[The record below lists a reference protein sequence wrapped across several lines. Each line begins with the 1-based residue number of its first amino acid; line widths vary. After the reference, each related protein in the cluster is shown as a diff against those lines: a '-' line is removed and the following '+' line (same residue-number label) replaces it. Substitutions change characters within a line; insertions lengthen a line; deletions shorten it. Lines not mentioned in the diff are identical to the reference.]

1 MSRRVDPAW
10 WLVGPALA
18 ILAVFFLGPVLASF
32 ALSLTDFDVYAIAD
46 LDRLRFVGAGNY
58 ARSSRARASG
68 SPCGTRR
75 TSCSSAVR
83 CRSPSRSGA
92 ALLLDA
98 ARRPVEAVLPDR
110 ALPAVVTTLVAV
122 AIVWRA
128 LYHPRAG
135 HARWLCAKVG
145 IAPIDWLG
153 DPLWA
158 MPRSSCSPSGRTSAS
173 TCSSSWPGLQSVPE
187 RLYEAARLDGAGP
200 WPRFRF
206 VTLPV
211 LAPTFAFVVVT
222 TTIGYLQ
229 LFAEPYV
236 MTQGRAGERTLS
248 IVLLMY
254 EEGFRWWNLGAAAAI
269 AFVLFAIISRGDG
282 LPARPRRRARRGG
295 GGVSARLPRD
305 RSTRRVASRGWR
317 SSHAALWMV
326 RRRSCRPAR
335 RRRCRSAGSRARRRS
350 STTRALRAHRPRPA
364 AP

>member
-1 MSRRVDPAW
+1 MRRRLDPAW

-18 ILAVFFLGPVLASF
+18 ILAVFFVGPVLASF
-32 ALSLTDFDVYAIAD
+32 ALSLTDFDLYAIAR

-58 ARSSRARASG
+58 RVLLE
-68 SPCGTRR
+68 SPRFWL
-75 TSCSSAVR
+75 AVR
-83 CRSPSRSGA
+83 NTAYFVLVGGPLSIAVSLGA

-98 ARRPVEAVLPDR
+98 RAVRWKAFFRTVLFLP
-110 ALPAVVTTLVAV
+110 VVTTLVAV

-135 HARWLCAKVG
+135 MLAWLCAQLG

-158 MPRSSCSPSGRTSAS
+158 MPAIILLAVWKNFGFNMLVFLA
-173 TCSSSWPGLQSVPE
+173 GLQSVPE

-200 WPRFRF
+200 WQRFRF

-236 MTQGRAGERTLS
+236 MTQGGPAERTLS

-254 EEGFRWWNLGAAAAI
+254 EEGFRWWNLGTAAAI
-269 AFVLFAIISRGDG
+269 AFVLFAIILVVTG
-282 LPARPRRRARRGG
+282 LQLLLRRKEPA
-295 GGVSARLPRD
+295 
-305 RSTRRVASRGWR
+305 
-317 SSHAALWMV
+317 
-326 RRRSCRPAR
+326 
-335 RRRCRSAGSRARRRS
+335 
-350 STTRALRAHRPRPA
+350 
-364 AP
+364 